1 MRIANMRLA
10 VISDVHGNMVA
21 LQAVLDDLERDEIE
35 HIVALGDM
43 VQSGPQPAEVV
54 AALRNLGCPVVM
66 GNADAWLLSGVE
78 TSSEGASDE
87 QLRKLRAVREWSLA
101 RLSAE
106 DRAFIDSFAPT
117 VSLHLSPGHSFLGFH
132 GSPTDFDQFIFPETP
147 ESEFQALLGPYAS
160 HILAGGHVHLPFV
173 RRLEDNFF
181 FNPGSVGVAYNR
193 QQDES
198 TFRLDPWAEY
208 AILTANEHH
217 LGLEFRRVPYDIDLL
232 VQVYRES
239 GRPFAS
245 EVVARYGRAL

>member
-1 MRIANMRLA
+1 MRVA

-21 LQAVLDDLERDEIE
+21 LQAVLDDLEREGSDQV
-35 HIVALGDM
+35 VALGDM

-54 AALRNLGCPVVM
+54 AALRSLEWPIVM

-87 QLRKLRAVREWSLA
+87 RLQQLRDVREWSLA

-106 DRAFIDSFAPT
+106 DRAFIQSFAPT
-117 VSLHLSPGHSFLGFH
+117 VRLRLSPGHSFLGFH
-132 GSPTDFDQFIFPETP
+132 GSPTDFDQLIFPETP
-147 ESEFQALLGPYAS
+147 ESEFQALLGPHAS
-160 HILAGGHVHLPFV
+160 DILAGGHVHLPFV
-173 RRLEDNFF
+173 RRLADTFF
-181 FNPGSVGVAYNR
+181 FNPGSAGVAYNR

-198 TFRLDPWAEY
+198 TFRLDSWAEY

-239 GRPFAS
+239 GRPYAD
-245 EVVARYGRAL
+245 EVIGRYGRAI